1 MPVLDGFDFLESVD
15 SGKFMVVFVTA
26 HDDYAIKAI
35 KANAI
40 DYLLKPIDIKELQ
53 LDC

>member
-40 DYLLKPIDIKELQ
+40 DYLLKPIDIKRQ
-53 LDC
+53 KNSC